1 MASAFIKA
9 QHNKPK
15 LFSDAP
21 QPNDPNE
28 TTTDTIVFSSKVP
41 ERHRNETRAV
51 SEAMFGGRRKA
62 KKSVYE
68 DAESAAQIEQRLRNR
83 EIGVQVRPGQV
94 VTADGGTTTTTI
106 TTTTTTVHL
115 SPTVATSVTAPNK
128 NAKEKSRT
136 SKPGSNKGPAPDEVF
151 RFMRTDETFLALKK
165 RFDESRA
172 APDALA
178 CAKLL
183 VGQSAVEA

>member
-62 KKSVYE
+62 KKSVYDE
-68 DAESAAQIEQRLRNR
+68 AESAAQIEQRLRNR
-83 EIGVQVRPGQV
+83 EIGVHVRPGQV

-106 TTTTTTVHL
+106 TTPTTTVHL
-115 SPTVATSVTAPNK
+115 SPTVSTSVTAPK
-128 NAKEKSRT
+128 DAKEKSR
-136 SKPGSNKGPAPDEVF
+136 KDKGGAGKGPAPDEVF

-172 APDALA
+172 AADALA